1 MSSIDRPFHRK
12 IPDIWPKCTVHAH
25 DARLHPGCTASLCRH
40 RSVRNCPWHLPRTS
54 THLALQLRLAMQ
66 QGTGKKKKTTQN
78 PDTKHGRTT
87 NEREGRTEKGNFHT
101 NSHAVLSTFHIQQI
115 YRAARRGD
123 KLQAFNEINLD
134 NPIF

>member
-1 MSSIDRPFHRK
+1 LASTSGVGAPRASI
-12 IPDIWPKCTVHAH
+12 TTSHA
-25 DARLHPGCTASLCRH
+25 AG
-40 RSVRNCPWHLPRTS
+40 
-54 THLALQLRLAMQ
+54 
-66 QGTGKKKKTTQN
+66 
-78 PDTKHGRTT
+78 
-87 NEREGRTEKGNFHT
+87 EREEKKENHAKSRYETRQNHKRKRGPDREKGNFHT